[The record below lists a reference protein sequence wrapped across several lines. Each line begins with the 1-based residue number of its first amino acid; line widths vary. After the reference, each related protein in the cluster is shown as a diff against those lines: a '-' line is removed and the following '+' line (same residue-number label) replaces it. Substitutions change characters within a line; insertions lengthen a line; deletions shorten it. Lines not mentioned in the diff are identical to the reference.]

1 MSLNLRFARVAS
13 TIAMT
18 AIALVGVTE
27 ARAAEGPRCL
37 PTAEMKAHLNAK
49 GQFSLVAFEQQGS
62 DPSKFVFRAYYATKD
77 GTVATEVVGDEPRDP
92 DLPKGELQ
100 IPKELCKV
108 DEFTGAKLAQNAER
122 RVPSSF
128 FERDVPTAEA
138 LSICEKR
145 KWGDAC
151 GAFNDKLRGVAQ
163 NGRYPMLRLTAV
175 GKDQD
180 GSFYLGSTLTVI
192 ASPDGDRAGTVE
204 LSTGGVGKIK
214 YDIRLA
220 TYTKDGLLA
229 MTSGWPLVVASNAT
243 ARAPEV
249 AALSIP
255 FKP

>member
-1 MSLNLRFARVAS
+1 MTITLRHFALHILQIIFSSA
-13 TIAMT
+13 
-18 AIALVGVTE
+18 ALVGVTE
-27 ARAAEGPRCL
+27 ARAAEEPRCL

-77 GTVATEVVGDEPRDP
+77 GIVATEVVGDEPRNP
-92 DLPKGELQ
+92 SLPKDQLQ
-100 IPKELCKV
+100 IPKRLCKV
-108 DEFTGAKLAQNAER
+108 DELTGAKLAQNAER

-151 GAFNDKLRGVAQ
+151 GAFNDKLRGVAK

-192 ASPDGDRAGTVE
+192 ASPDGERAGTVE
-204 LSTGGVGKIK
+204 LSTGGFGKIK

-229 MTSGWPLVVASNAT
+229 MTSGWPLVVS
-243 ARAPEV
+243 P
-249 AALSIP
+249 
-255 FKP
+255 

>member
-1 MSLNLRFARVAS
+1 
-13 TIAMT
+13 MT